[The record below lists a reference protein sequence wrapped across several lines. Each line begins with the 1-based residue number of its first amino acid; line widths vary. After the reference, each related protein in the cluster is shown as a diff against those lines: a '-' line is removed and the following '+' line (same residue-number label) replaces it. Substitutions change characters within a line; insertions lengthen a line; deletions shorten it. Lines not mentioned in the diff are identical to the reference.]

1 MHALDCINPW
11 LRRVSCIAPGTE
23 ERCLRFDVRVLGIDP
38 GLRLT
43 GYGCVE
49 PARGKG
55 PKSTPAGA
63 RIVEAGV
70 FRLDVKTS
78 ISDRLAE
85 LERDLSELL
94 ERVKPELVGVEQ
106 LYAHYKHPA
115 TAIVMG
121 HARGVILLAIR
132 RANVPLV
139 ELRPNEIKKASTGY
153 GHAAKDQMQK
163 AMQFEFGLKEVPKP
177 PDVADALAIAL
188 TAMRRESGV
197 AGLLRTK

>member
-1 MHALDCINPW
+1 M
-11 LRRVSCIAPGTE
+11 
-23 ERCLRFDVRVLGIDP
+23 RVLGIDP

-49 PARGKG
+49 PARSKAAL
-55 PKSTPAGA
+55 TPSGA
-63 RIVEAGV
+63 SIIEAGV
-70 FRLDVKTS
+70 FKLDAKSSV
-78 ISDRLAE
+78 SDRLVE
-85 LERDLSELL
+85 LEQDLVALL
-94 ERVKPELVGVEQ
+94 ERVKPDLAAVEQ
-106 LYAHYKHPA
+106 LYAHYSHPA

-139 ELRPNEIKKASTGY
+139 ELRPNEVKKAATGY

-163 AMQFEFGLKEVPKP
+163 AMQFQFGLKELPKP

-188 TAMRRESGV
+188 TAMRRESVMG
-197 AGLLRTK
+197 GMLRAR

>member
-1 MHALDCINPW
+1 MFRGEMNRRAVAVER
-11 LRRVSCIAPGTE
+11 LRLPFR
-23 ERCLRFDVRVLGIDP
+23 VRVLGIDP

-49 PARGKG
+49 PARAKVASA
-55 PKSTPAGA
+55 PSGA

-70 FRLDVKTS
+70 FKLDARTS
-78 ISDRLAE
+78 VSDRLAE
-85 LERDLSELL
+85 LHTDLSELL
-94 ERVKPELVGVEQ
+94 ERVKPDLVGVEQ
-106 LYAHYKHPA
+106 LYAHYAHPA

-139 ELRPNEIKKASTGY
+139 ELRPNEVKKASTGY

-163 AMQFEFGLKEVPKP
+163 AMQFQFGLKELPKP

-197 AGLLRTK
+197 AGLLRVK

>member
-1 MHALDCINPW
+1 M
-11 LRRVSCIAPGTE
+11 
-23 ERCLRFDVRVLGIDP
+23 RVLGIDP

-49 PARGKG
+49 PVRAKG
-55 PKSTPAGA
+55 PASPAGA

-70 FRLDVKTS
+70 FKLDVKTS

-85 LERDLSELL
+85 LEQDLSALL

-139 ELRPNEIKKASTGY
+139 ELRPNEVKKASTGY

-163 AMQFEFGLKEVPKP
+163 AMQFEFGLRELPRP

-197 AGLLRTK
+197 AGLLRAK

>member
-1 MHALDCINPW
+1 M
-11 LRRVSCIAPGTE
+11 RVI
-23 ERCLRFDVRVLGIDP
+23 GIDP

-49 PARGKG
+49 PLRSKG
-55 PKSTPAGA
+55 ATPSGA

-70 FRLDVKTS
+70 FRLDVKAS
-78 ISDRLAE
+78 VSDRLLD
-85 LERDLSELL
+85 LENDLTALI
-94 ERVKPELVGVEQ
+94 ERVKPDLVGVEQ
-106 LYAHYKHPA
+106 LYAHYAHPA

-139 ELRPNEIKKASTGY
+139 ELRPNEVKKASTGY
-153 GHAAKDQMQK
+153 GHAAKDQMQR
-163 AMQFEFGLKEVPKP
+163 AMQFEFGLKEMPKP

-188 TAMRRESGV
+188 TAMRREAGV
-197 AGLLRTK
+197 AGLLRGK